1 MEGACVTWIFVGML
15 VFRIGGGS
23 GGWASVPLW
32 CILLLARVVGF
43 TQLTEFIVLIKK
55 RFNIK
60 FILYLR
66 VYTFDKLFSPDRFSQ
81 LVYGRTYLLVE
92 TRFRTRDGIHEMQF
106 PVQWSDSLPLSV
118 HYSKHIANTAVY
130 SGSERSSFTFVRC
143 DLNLTKV
150 GEEII

>member
-92 TRFRTRDGIHEMQF
+92 TRFRTRDGIMRC
-106 PVQWSDSLPLSV
+106 SSLFSGPIPC
-118 HYSKHIANTAVY
+118 HCPFITANTSPTLRCIRAPN
-130 SGSERSSFTFVRC
+130 VRH
-143 DLNLTKV
+143 LHS
-150 GEEII
+150 